1 MIGKGAKNG
10 NRACQNCGRVV
21 GKGFEDDVLSLFFF
35 FFERGGDLWILGHV
49 LNPRL
54 SGENK
59 VAYLCSKP
67 VERHLVAEQN
77 RDEHVTVMLVTYDAS
92 PGPSS
97 LFPPP
102 RERIFRRQASRRRKK
117 GKMFD
122 LFAQPAPW
130 NSSREAT
137 LPSWSNRKFWL
148 SIRLNNVPR
157 STRKEKCSRRW

>member
-1 MIGKGAKNG
+1 MEIERVKIADESWAKAS
-10 NRACQNCGRVV
+10 RTT
-21 GKGFEDDVLSLFFF
+21 FSLSSSSSS
-35 FFERGGDLWILGHV
+35 RGGDLWILGHV

-117 GKMFD
+117 G
-122 LFAQPAPW
+122 
-130 NSSREAT
+130 
-137 LPSWSNRKFWL
+137 
-148 SIRLNNVPR
+148 
-157 STRKEKCSRRW
+157 EKCSICLRNQLREIRAARLLFLPDLIVNSGFRYG

>member
-1 MIGKGAKNG
+1 MSKLRTSRGQ
-10 NRACQNCGRVV
+10 RLRGRRS
-21 GKGFEDDVLSLFFF
+21 LSLLLLR
-35 FFERGGDLWILGHV
+35 ERGGDLWILGHV

-117 GKMFD
+117 G
-122 LFAQPAPW
+122 
-130 NSSREAT
+130 
-137 LPSWSNRKFWL
+137 
-148 SIRLNNVPR
+148 
-157 STRKEKCSRRW
+157 EKCSICLRNQLREIRAARLLFLPDLIVNSGFRYG